1 MLLLLDWSVFNIHAL
16 SIICMLLHLAS
27 CLTHLAP
34 DRLSLPAVFPYRET
48 PDRPV
53 AAG

>member
-1 MLLLLDWSVFNIHAL
+1 MGQNTTESGSSARD
-16 SIICMLLHLAS
+16 
-27 CLTHLAP
+27 LTHLAP
-34 DRLSLPAVFPYRET
+34 DHRSLPTLFPYRET